1 MGEKRSRPQTI
12 LAQLCPVDSEATF
25 EVPEFFR
32 LDFAALANVHPKK
45 TYQYSAPHE
54 CDSPM
59 MMEHEQSTESS
70 LDEERKWLE
79 SAGEVVQAIQEPEDI
94 TITNVVYHS
103 RQEIVVEPHDYLT
116 ISALL
121 SVQFE
126 VAHTF
131 KMNLPT
137 EFEQDIAFGILSFL
151 QFRGT

>member
-1 MGEKRSRPQTI
+1 MWFVNDDGARTI
-12 LAQLCPVDSEATF
+12 HR
-25 EVPEFFR
+25 EF
-32 LDFAALANVHPKK
+32 LG
-45 TYQYSAPHE
+45 Q
-54 CDSPM
+54 
-59 MMEHEQSTESS
+59 

-94 TITNVVYHS
+94 KITNVVYHS

-126 VAHTF
+126 VAQTF

-137 EFEQDIAFGILSFL
+137 EFEQDIAFGIFSFL
-151 QFRGT
+151 QFCGT

>member
-1 MGEKRSRPQTI
+1 MWEKND
-12 LAQLCPVDSEATF
+12 LGHNCPVDSEATF

-32 LDFAALANVHPKK
+32 LDFAALADV
-45 TYQYSAPHE
+45 QPHE

-59 MMEHEQSTESS
+59 MIEHEQSTDSS

-79 SAGEVVQAIQEPEDI
+79 SAAEVVQAIQEPEDI

-103 RQEIVVEPHDYLT
+103 QQEIVVEPHDYLT

-121 SVQFE
+121 PVQFE

-137 EFEQDIAFGILSFL
+137 EFEQDIAFEIFSFL
-151 QFRGT
+151 QFREA